1 MYLFQIDVSQG
12 VMTCYWFNMSKVP
25 ILTFKRMYESVVL
38 DWWLRAMQFQQFL
51 TEMYMKMSKRFNK
64 TLLSISTATLILAIS
79 GLASADATKIKG
91 LITAVQ
97 GNTITIKDTNNQVQ
111 TITVSSD
118 TKIHSTKGL
127 TGAVF
132 ETVQQSA
139 LMPGLPISADV
150 DNGVASKVSFKSEDF
165 KTAQQVQ
172 AGLAPTDAQVAAN
185 TARMNDFGTYEVLDS
200 ADVLFASGSSA
211 ISSQGTSDLNAFAT
225 KAKATKDYMVIVQGF
240 TDSTGNAAA
249 NQVLSDKRATAVTN
263 YLAQKAGLQ
272 PGRIKAPD
280 GLGIAPDAGSGSNA
294 GARKVTVKLVV
305 DKGVQ
310 DGVK

>member
-1 MYLFQIDVSQG
+1 MKTG
-12 VMTCYWFNMSKVP
+12 
-25 ILTFKRMYESVVL
+25 KRL
-38 DWWLRAMQFQQFL
+38 
-51 TEMYMKMSKRFNK
+51 NK
-64 TLLSISTATLILAIS
+64 TLLSISTATLLLAMS
-79 GLASADATKIKG
+79 GLAFADATKIKG
-91 LITAVQ
+91 LITAVN
-97 GNTITIKDTNNQVQ
+97 GNTITVKDANNNLQK
-111 TITVSSD
+111 ITVSSS
-118 TKIHSTKGL
+118 TEIKSTKGL
-127 TGAVF
+127 TGAIFNKV
-132 ETVQQSA
+132 EQSA

-150 DNGVASKVSFKSEDF
+150 DNGVASKISFKSEDF

-185 TARMNDFGTYEVLDS
+185 SARMNDFGTYEVLDS

-211 ISSQGTSDLNAFAT
+211 ISSQGMSDLNAFAT

-249 NQVLSDKRATAVTN
+249 NQVLSDKRAAAVTN
-263 YLAQKAGLQ
+263 YLAQKTGLQ

-310 DGVK
+310 DGAK